1 MKNGNVSA
9 IELRDYLRAAGLQSL
24 RSGRRLNEGANR
36 VLHKLETVTIA
47 EGLHRIYVK
56 TGKTV
61 KMWDL
66 LSDDEL
72 SRGGYLQTRERAY
85 AVFGGDAVRSD
96 RITCWMSE
104 AAADE
109 LWVGEALSA

>member
-1 MKNGNVSA
+1 MGSAVSA
-9 IELRDYLRAAGLQSL
+9 TELRDHLRAAGLHSL

-36 VLHKLETVTIA
+36 VLHKLETVPKA

-56 TGKTV
+56 VGRTV

-66 LSDDEL
+66 LSDEDL
-72 SRGGYLQTRERAY
+72 SRGGYVQTRQNAY
-85 AVFGGDAVRSD
+85 TVSTGDAVRSD

-104 AAADE
+104 VAAEE
-109 LWVGEALSA
+109 LWVGEALTQ